1 MNFTSGNP
9 ESKYQLEPNAAYK
22 FNKAAQ
28 GSPELRPGTILVNP
42 TKHSDFTEISINY
55 RVFNMLLFARDATCS
70 LKDMHMRIGVEGVQL
85 QGYLRELNKMGILRM
100 VTD

>member
-28 GSPELRPGTILVNP
+28 GSPELRSGTILVNP

-55 RVFNMLLFARDATCS
+55 RVFNMLLFAKDATCS
-70 LKDMHMRIGVEGVQL
+70 LKQFADRIGVDCNTL
-85 QGYLRELNKMGILRM
+85 QGYLRELNKMGTLRM
-100 VTD
+100 VSD